1 MISEPKNLANAIVII
16 GAIYF
21 WSSGAIAPV
30 LGILLML
37 FGIVFWGDHKTKDE
51 KELVTLQKEQISAN
65 IKNLNAATAIA
76 LANTKLILR
85 KLQ

>member
-37 FGIVFWGDHKTKDE
+37 FGIAFWGDHKTKDE